1 MSEMFARIVLW
12 AIFAASAIM
21 TVTFLSGRGASLV
34 AGYNTAT
41 EAERE
46 AVDERKLLRVM
57 GVGMLVVTVV
67 LLVLAL
73 LGEATPIAFVCVA
86 IAIVGV
92 DCAVM
97 VYLANTKCKK

>member
-12 AIFAASAIM
+12 VIFAAFATM
-21 TVTFLSGRGASLV
+21 TVAFLSGHGASLV

-41 EAERE
+41 EAEKGT
-46 AVDERKLLRVM
+46 VDEKKLLRVL
-57 GVGMLVVTVV
+57 GVGMLVATVV

-86 IAIVGV
+86 IVIIGV
-92 DCAVM
+92 DCTAI

>member
-1 MSEMFARIVLW
+1 MLARIVLW
-12 AIFAASAIM
+12 VIFAAFAAM
-21 TVTFLSGRGASLV
+21 TIAFLSGHGASLV

-41 EAERE
+41 DAEKE
-46 AVDERKLLRVM
+46 AVDEKKLLRVV
-57 GVGMLVVTVV
+57 GVGMLVATVV

-73 LGEATPIAFVCVA
+73 LGEATPMAFVCVA

-92 DCAVM
+92 DCAAM